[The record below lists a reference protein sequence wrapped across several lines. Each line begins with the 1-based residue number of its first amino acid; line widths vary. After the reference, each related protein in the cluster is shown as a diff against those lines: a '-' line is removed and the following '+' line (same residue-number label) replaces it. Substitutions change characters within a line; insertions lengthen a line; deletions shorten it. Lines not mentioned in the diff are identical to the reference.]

1 MIPDWLTVFPCLP
14 ALSFCRAAIQLQ
26 LAGDH
31 SLSEVSFADRFG
43 IEQEKRIAQTRFL
56 FPEGASDLCKNFPT
70 PDFRGMRQRRRA
82 RIRIHGRAVG
92 DNEKRNF
99 IFQSHPAKTTS
110 NAQRSTSN
118 VQSQADVVVRNSRRF
133 DRWQAWSKHVLRIS
147 SLAGRTR
154 TGL

>member
-92 DNEKRNF
+92 DNQKRNVVG
-99 IFQSHPAKTTS
+99 SHGL
-110 NAQRSTSN
+110 N
-118 VQSQADVVVRNSRRF
+118 VQQPALGASRMGPTRLEGGCSGGCPQPQNSMRM
-133 DRWQAWSKHVLRIS
+133 
-147 SLAGRTR
+147 RTR
-154 TGL
+154 ATFANSSPDANA